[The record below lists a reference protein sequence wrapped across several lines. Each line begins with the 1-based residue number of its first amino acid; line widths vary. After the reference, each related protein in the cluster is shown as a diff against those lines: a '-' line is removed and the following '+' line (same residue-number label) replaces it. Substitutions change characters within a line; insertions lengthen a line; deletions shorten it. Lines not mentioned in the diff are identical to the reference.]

1 MKKCLIVVLGLLVF
15 LVGCSTKD
23 KENNSLVEKSLNDGL
38 ILSYQTNTSGLESDP
53 YYEINVY
60 ADKYITYGYSNLDG
74 FSKIELTDEQYQE
87 IVNYIESDAFLAL
100 DSDISNNNDVPKKYE
115 RVIIYYN
122 NYTNLSISGTN
133 ISDETFLGL
142 VSLLEKYNI

>member
-15 LVGCSTKD
+15 LVGCSTKE
-23 KENNSLVEKSLNDGL
+23 KGNNSLVEKKLSDGL
-38 ILSYQTNTSGLESDP
+38 VLSYQTNVSGLESDP

-74 FSKIELTDEQYQE
+74 FSKVELTNEQYQE

-100 DSDISNNNDVPKKYE
+100 DSDISNNNDVP
-115 RVIIYYN
+115 
-122 NYTNLSISGTN
+122 
-133 ISDETFLGL
+133 
-142 VSLLEKYNI
+142 EKA